1 MAIASL
7 ACSLIALPAYAVCF
21 GFMLSILGIVLGVV
35 ALNQVNRTH
44 QKGKELS
51 IAGIAVG
58 VVGLLGLG
66 VFTAF
71 YF

>member
-7 ACSLIALPAYAVCF
+7 VCSLLALPAYAICI
-21 GFMLSILGIVLGVV
+21 GFALSILGIVLGVV
-35 ALNQVNRTH
+35 ALNQVNQTH

-51 IAGIAVG
+51 IAGIVVG
-58 VVGLLGLG
+58 AVGLLGVG